1 MSTPAPST
9 VTLAL
14 TFAPQSFPVGT
25 ALGSIVASLTGSAAG
40 NTTPIT
46 QTVAAGTASIVFSA
60 VVPDTYA
67 ISVQQQDGNGN
78 ALGAAVTGSVVVS
91 APSTVTLSVPVA
103 VAASVSS

>member
-14 TFAPQSFPVGT
+14 TYAPQQFPAGT
-25 ALGSIVASLTGSAAG
+25 TLGNLQASLTGAAAG
-40 NTTPIT
+40 NTTPIV
-46 QTVAAGTASIVFSA
+46 QSLPAGTASVVFPA

-67 ISVQQQDGNGN
+67 ISVQQLDGNSN
-78 ALGAAVTGSVVVS
+78 PLGTAVTGLVTVS
-91 APSTVTLSVPVA
+91 APTTITLSIPVA